1 MATEKEMHE
10 LIGRAVADP
19 EFRTKLVEDPE
30 KTIKEAGY
38 ELTEEQ
44 LAALKA
50 ADMSD
55 LSEAL
60 DERLSKGCSWIC
72 CGHRWG

>member
-1 MATEKEMHE
+1 MATEKEIHE

-19 EFRTKLVEDPE
+19 EFRSKLVEDPE
-30 KTIKEAGY
+30 KAVQEAGY

-55 LSEAL
+55 LSESL
-60 DERLSKGCSWIC
+60 DERLSKGCDWIC
-72 CGHRWG
+72 YGYKWG

>member
-19 EFRTKLVEDPE
+19 DFRAKLVEDP
-30 KTIKEAGY
+30 KKAIAEAGY

-44 LAALKA
+44 LAGLKS

-55 LSEAL
+55 LSESL
-60 DERLSKGCSWIC
+60 DERLSKACTWIC
-72 CGHRWG
+72 ITYAI